1 MANQKRN
8 RSTIELGHDAFLDIV
23 ANLVGILIILVVVL
37 GSQST
42 EVIQRAVNEAEEA
55 SIVSPVG
62 DLASQEELQSLA
74 GSSMRAAAAQADSD
88 RLEALVKQ
96 YDRELTARERQR
108 EMLMDLLA
116 EAKAAWKA
124 NQSKMNQQLL
134 ARAKRQTEFNLASEK
149 LEELQGALE
158 RIENEP
164 EQVVAVEHLPT
175 PMAKTVFGEEVHLRL
190 KDDQVSVVPIDG
202 LVKEMERDLKR
213 ALAGSRQGQSNGAV
227 GPIRGYVA
235 RYVMDKRQGVVT
247 RGGSA
252 QMATRVQVVGM
263 KLEPMSEP
271 HGQPLSRVLTGS
283 SELDIE
289 LAGHNPA
296 TTTVTVWVY
305 PDSFA
310 AFRQLKERLYAKG
323 FATAARPLPN
333 GEKIGL
339 SSQGSRSNAQ

>member
-55 SIVSPVG
+55 SLVSPIS
-62 DLASQEELQSLA
+62 DLASQEQMQSLA

-108 EMLMDLLA
+108 EILMDLLD
-116 EAKAAWKA
+116 EAKAAWQA
-124 NQSKMNQQLL
+124 NQSKMNQQSLEI
-134 ARAKRQTEFNLASEK
+134 AKRQTEFDLASQK
-149 LEELQGALE
+149 LEELQGTRE

-175 PMAKTVFGEEVHLRL
+175 PMAKTVFGQEVHLRL

-213 ALAGSRQGQSNGAV
+213 ALAGSRQGTMDGAV

-235 RYVMDKRQGVVT
+235 RYVMDKRQGLVT
-247 RGGSA
+247 RGGAS
-252 QMATRVQVVGM
+252 QLATRVQVVGM

-283 SELDIE
+283 SELDVE

-323 FATAARPLPN
+323 FATAARPLPY

-339 SSQGSRSNAQ
+339 SSEGSRSNAQ

>member
-37 GSQST
+37 GSQSS
-42 EVIQRAVNEAEEA
+42 EVIKRAVDEAEDSA
-55 SIVSPVG
+55 IVSPVEN
-62 DLASQEELQSLA
+62 LASQEQLQSLA

-96 YDRELTARERQR
+96 YDRELKAREQQR
-108 EMLMDLLA
+108 ERLMDLLA
-116 EAKAAWKA
+116 EAKAAWQA
-124 NQSKMNQQLL
+124 NQGEMDQQALV
-134 ARAKRQTEFNLASEK
+134 RAKRQTEFDLASQK
-149 LEELQGALE
+149 LQELQGTRE
-158 RIENEP
+158 QIENKP

-190 KDDQVSVVPIDG
+190 KENQVSVVPIDG

-213 ALAGSRQGQSNGAV
+213 ALSGSRQGQSDGAV

-235 RYVMDKRQGVVT
+235 RYVLDKRQGVVA
-247 RGGSA
+247 RGGKA

-271 HGQPLSRVLTGS
+271 YGQPLSKVLNGS
-283 SELDIE
+283 SDLDVE
-289 LAGHNPA
+289 LAGHNPS

-323 FATAARPLPN
+323 FATAARPLPR

-339 SSQGSRSNAQ
+339 SSQGSRSSAQ